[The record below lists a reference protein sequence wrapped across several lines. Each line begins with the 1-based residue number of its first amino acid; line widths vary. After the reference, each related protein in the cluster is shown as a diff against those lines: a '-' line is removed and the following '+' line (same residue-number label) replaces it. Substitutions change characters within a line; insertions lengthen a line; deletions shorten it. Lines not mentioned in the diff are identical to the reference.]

1 MKKPFILYA
10 MIIALSISGC
20 AGSSETESSQEK
32 GSTISVSEDEN
43 QEAIKAYNMGISYF
57 DKGDYD
63 NASEEL
69 SKVRYGTDKYD
80 EAMEKLKEIYEIKQ
94 QAYLKDAQESADNGN
109 YKSAIDTLNT
119 ALLYANSD
127 EEKSIEDKIN
137 EYENLWYRRYIE
149 SAESDAGNGH
159 YISAI
164 DTLNNALQVYPNS
177 AEIKEKLSEYKQLA
191 FAEIKAHADGK
202 EYDEAILKLVELKNA
217 FPNDSEV
224 KKHYDGNYSKYID
237 GILKESESINK
248 KKGYQKA
255 IQYLNG
261 IKNTVSDEKI
271 NNKIDY
277 YYGFEPVYLSDFEI
291 YDYGYSGELKVN
303 ETIIDNFESE
313 YSTSMYPTG
322 GGWSGDYVSK
332 EDDFYATYYIKSQYK
347 TFSGTFAVAYENR
360 NEDRKV
366 RAEIYADDVKVFTSD
381 TFKSMSKPQRFSID
395 VSNVD
400 FIKIKWVCVDDDG
413 ARTRTATLFD
423 ARLTEN

>member
-137 EYENLWYRRYIE
+137 EYENLWYRHYIE

-191 FAEIKAHADGK
+191 FAEIKAHAAGK

-291 YDYGYSGELKVN
+291 YDYGYLGIDVN

-313 YSTSMYPTG
+313 YSTSISSHG
-322 GGWSGDYVSK
+322 HNFDK
-332 EDDFYATYYIKSQYK
+332 EDDLYATYYIKSQYK

-360 NEDRKV
+360 NTERKV
-366 RAEIYADDVKVFTSD
+366 RAEIYADDVKVFTSN

-400 FIKIKWVCVDDDG
+400 FIKIKWVCVDDDF
-413 ARTRTATLFD
+413 AYTETATLFD
-423 ARLTEN
+423 ARLTKN